1 MAAPSTI
8 SVHPSCTVRGG
19 LPIPSAALSP
29 SAPSSKGLPVVGF
42 GTWKIPSESC
52 DQLVFTAIQQ
62 GYTHIDTALVYGNER
77 QAGNGIKRA
86 LEEGVCT
93 REELFISSKL
103 WNTDHRSEHV
113 RAACERS
120 LRDLQISQLDLY
132 LVHLPVAL
140 KYTKQFPRGWV
151 NDGEE
156 KAQLDNI
163 PFKETWQAM
172 EALVRDGLVASIGVS
187 NCSCQLINDLMT
199 YATIRPVC
207 NQVECHPYL
216 PQLNLA
222 SCCRNHGIIFSAYS
236 PFGDLSYQTFCPQL
250 IDPKEVPII
259 QHPTITRIAS
269 AHNKTNAQ
277 VILRWHIQRD
287 PNSCVLVKSSSEER
301 IRENI
306 DSQLFDLTETDIEAI
321 TALGCNRRYH
331 DSKAIETLFGISF
344 PIFD

>member
-163 PFKETWQAM
+163 PFKVIRQEACACRWLCRKLYCWHMRSFCVSLSAVET
-172 EALVRDGLVASIGVS
+172 VH
-187 NCSCQLINDLMT
+187 
-199 YATIRPVC
+199 VC
-207 NQVECHPYL
+207 RKLGKQWRL
-216 PQLNLA
+216 
-222 SCCRNHGIIFSAYS
+222 
-236 PFGDLSYQTFCPQL
+236 
-250 IDPKEVPII
+250 
-259 QHPTITRIAS
+259 
-269 AHNKTNAQ
+269 
-277 VILRWHIQRD
+277 
-287 PNSCVLVKSSSEER
+287 
-301 IRENI
+301 
-306 DSQLFDLTETDIEAI
+306 LFVMDW
-321 TALGCNRRYH
+321 
-331 DSKAIETLFGISF
+331 
-344 PIFD
+344 